1 MKAHRWTVDLLVV
14 AVATLAAAV
23 AILVGGVAWR
33 PLRIALA
40 LPVLLFWPGY
50 AIVSA
55 AFPEAADRGRELT
68 LGGLER
74 LVLSMTVSIAV
85 VPIVAYVLNFTP
97 FGIRLRPLLVAV
109 TGVTVGF
116 VLVAFARRARLSA
129 EDRFEIRWGASLGA
143 VGTYFTP
150 RRDRLNPAGPFEART
165 DRQVLFNVL
174 LVASVAVLLLSVGY
188 AAVSSPDEDAQFT
201 EFYLLAE
208 NETGDLVADHDT
220 FPTEITGGETVHV
233 AIENHEGETRTY
245 TTVVLLQSVAAD
257 GDELQVQEEDELDRF
272 ETTVEPDE
280 TEITPYEIQ
289 PTMSGEEMRVTF
301 LLYVGEAPDDPSI
314 DDAYRAVYLRV
325 SVG

>member
-1 MKAHRWTVDLLVV
+1 MDLIVV
-14 AVATLAAAV
+14 AVGILVAAA
-23 AILVGGVAWR
+23 ALLVGGVTWR

-40 LPVLLFWPGY
+40 LPVVLFWPGY

-55 AFPEAADRGRELT
+55 AFPEAAGRGREVT

-97 FGIRLRPLLVAV
+97 YGVRLRPLLIAV
-109 TGVTVGF
+109 TGITVAF
-116 VLVAFARRARLSA
+116 VVVAFARRATLPP
-129 EDRFEIRWGASLGA
+129 EERFEMRWAAPLGA

-174 LVASVAVLLLSVGY
+174 LVASVGVLLLSLGY
-188 AAVSSPDEDAQFT
+188 AAVSSPAEDDEFT

-208 NETGDLVADHDT
+208 NESGDLVADHDA
-220 FPTEITGGETVHV
+220 FPTEISGGETVHV
-233 AIENHEGETRTY
+233 AIENHEGTTRMY
-245 TTVVLLQSVAAD
+245 TTVVLLQSVTAD
-257 GDELQVQEEDELDRF
+257 DDGLQVQEEDELDRF
-272 ETTVEPDE
+272 ETTVDPGQ
-280 TEITPYEIQ
+280 TEVTPYEIQ